1 MTELVPEAPSSTTSA
16 SPDSNLVVR
25 LLDDEIASPRKR
37 RLETL
42 GPGLITGASDD
53 DPSGIGTYAVAGARF
68 GFVLLWTAPIA
79 IPLMIAIQYMCAKI
93 GLVCGRG
100 LAGVL
105 RGYYPRWVLYLAV
118 SGLVIANTINAG
130 VDIGAIASGI
140 NLLVPLPV
148 LSLIVPIGILILTLQ
163 FFGSYHLIVRIFK
176 WMTLALFAYLG
187 AAILAH
193 PDVAAVI
200 KSTVVPTVRM
210 DRAFLITVVAILGT
224 TISPYLFFWEASE
237 EVEEEI
243 AHGRR
248 LLWQRQGATDSEL
261 RGAAWDTGIGMVMAV
276 VIMHAIMLA
285 TAATL
290 HQAGQTEIRSAADAA
305 QALRPLAGNASTL
318 LFALGLIGSGLLAV
332 PVLTGAAAYAV
343 SETFDWAEG
352 LGEKP
357 RRAKGFYAVI
367 AASTLVGM
375 LVNFLG
381 INPISALFWTAVIN
395 GLLAPPLLVLVMLVV
410 NNKEI
415 MGERVNGSV
424 LNILGWGTTAVMFLA
439 ALGFL
444 LM

>member
-1 MTELVPEAPSSTTSA
+1 MTTELIPDATLPAEGTSAGGEAVDSKLSST
-16 SPDSNLVVR
+16 
-25 LLDDEIASPRKR
+25 KHR
-37 RLETL
+37 RLGAL

-68 GFVLLWTAPIA
+68 GFVLLWMAPIA

-118 SGLVIANTINAG
+118 TALVVANTINAG
-130 VDIGAIASGI
+130 VDIGAVASGI
-140 NLLVPLPV
+140 NLLVPLPALALV
-148 LSLIVPIGILILTLQ
+148 VPIGVIILVLQ
-163 FFGSYHLIVRIFK
+163 FFGSYGLIVRVFK

-193 PDVAAVI
+193 PDFGTVI
-200 KSTVVPTVRM
+200 KSTFVPTVRL
-210 DRAFLITVVAILGT
+210 DRAFLTVIMAILGT

-248 LLWQRQGATDSEL
+248 LLLQRQGATDSEL
-261 RGAAWDTGIGMVMAV
+261 RGAAWDTSIGMVMAV
-276 VIMHAIMLA
+276 VVMHAIMLA

-290 HQAGQTEIRSAADAA
+290 HQAGQTEIRSATEAA
-305 QALRPLAGNASTL
+305 EALRPLAGDASTL
-318 LFALGLIGSGLLAV
+318 LFALGLIGSGFLAI

-343 SETFDWAEG
+343 SETFDWNEG

-357 RRAKGFYAVI
+357 RRAKGFYSVI
-367 AASTLVGM
+367 AASTLIGM
-375 LVNFLG
+375 LVNYLG

-410 NNKEI
+410 NNEEI
-415 MGERVNGSV
+415 MGGRVNGPI
-424 LNILGWGTTAVMFLA
+424 LNILGWATAAAMFLA
-439 ALGFL
+439 AFGFFL
-444 LM
+444 V